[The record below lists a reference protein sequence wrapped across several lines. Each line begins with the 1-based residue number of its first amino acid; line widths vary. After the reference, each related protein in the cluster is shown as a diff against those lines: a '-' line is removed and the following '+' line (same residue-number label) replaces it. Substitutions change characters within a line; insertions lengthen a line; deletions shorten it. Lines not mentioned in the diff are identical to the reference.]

1 MRILTSPP
9 SVFHLMGQREY
20 QQDSLFPKNE
30 EALLQQHFFIVCD
43 GVGGCEHGELASQ
56 TVTTR
61 MAEILDNVDW
71 EQEFTAEH
79 FAEAL
84 AITCRT
90 LDQVAAGVDTATT
103 LTMLCTHS
111 KGCLMAHIGDSRIY
125 QLRPGKGIVY
135 RSEDHSLVN
144 DMVRSGK
151 ITAQEALT
159 HPDRNI
165 ITRCLQPMGGRTH
178 DRATVRMTNDVRKG
192 DLFLLCSDGVTDEV
206 DDVALCELLLAEDT
220 CEAKANRLAALCDDA
235 DDNATAI
242 LIEVSDVEEATEPIY
257 NTTQE
262 VAPQGE
268 MVLKTSI
275 WSRIRRLWENL

>member
-1 MRILTSPP
+1 MQILTSPP
-9 SVFHLMGQREY
+9 SVFHLMGQRDY
-20 QQDSLFPKNE
+20 QQDSLFPNHE
-30 EALLQQHFFIVCD
+30 EALMQHHFFIVCD

-61 MAEILDNVDW
+61 MAEILDSVDW
-71 EQEFTAEH
+71 EQEFTTDH

-84 AITCRT
+84 AMTCHT
-90 LDQVAAGVDTATT
+90 LDKVAAGVDTATT
-103 LTMLCTHS
+103 LTMLCMHAN
-111 KGCLMAHIGDSRIY
+111 GCLMAHVGDSRIY

-151 ITAQEALT
+151 ITAQQALT

-165 ITRCLQPMGGRTH
+165 ITRCLQPVSGRTH
-178 DRATVRMTNDVRKG
+178 DRATVRTTNDVRKG
-192 DLFLLCSDGVTDEV
+192 DIFLLCSDGVTDEI
-206 DDVALCELLLAEDT
+206 DDETLCDMLLDDES
-220 CEAKANRLAALCDDA
+220 CEEKANHLSALCDDA

-242 LIEVSDVEEATEPIY
+242 LIEVSGVEGGTEPVY
-257 NTTQE
+257 DTTQE

-268 MVLKTSI
+268 TVLKVPFWERI
-275 WSRIRRLWENL
+275 KRFWESR

>member
-1 MRILTSPP
+1 
-9 SVFHLMGQREY
+9 MGQRDY
-20 QQDSLFPKNE
+20 QQDSLFPNNE
-30 EALLQQHFFIVCD
+30 EALLQHHFFIVCD

-84 AITCRT
+84 AMTCHT

-103 LTMLCTHS
+103 LTLLCTHS
-111 KGCLMAHIGDSRIY
+111 TGCLMAHIGDSRIY

-159 HPDRNI
+159 HPDRNVI
-165 ITRCLQPMGGRTH
+165 PVLAAPERKDTRQGHRTH
-178 DRATVRMTNDVRKG
+178 DQRREERRSLPA
-192 DLFLLCSDGVTDEV
+192 LL
-206 DDVALCELLLAEDT
+206 
-220 CEAKANRLAALCDDA
+220 
-235 DDNATAI
+235 
-242 LIEVSDVEEATEPIY
+242 
-257 NTTQE
+257 
-262 VAPQGE
+262 
-268 MVLKTSI
+268 
-275 WSRIRRLWENL
+275 RRRDRRCG